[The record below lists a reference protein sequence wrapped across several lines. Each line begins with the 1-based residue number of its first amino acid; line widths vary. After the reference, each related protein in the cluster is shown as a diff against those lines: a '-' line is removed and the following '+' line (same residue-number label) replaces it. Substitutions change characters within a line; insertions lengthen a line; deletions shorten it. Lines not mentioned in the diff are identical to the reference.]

1 MFCDRKSTQ
10 MDIVLGGVTL
20 SSVATHKH
28 LGIVYNRELNWSDH
42 IDQVVKKVSK
52 KLGLLFTARYKLRRS
67 ALIQVYKS
75 MILPI
80 IEYGSLIYDN
90 ASQSDLNR
98 LDSLHRRAG
107 IICTGA
113 ISRSRTSRLFEDL
126 GWCSLQIR
134 RSNAKLALMYK
145 IVSNLAPSYL
155 VSLLQ
160 TLQRTNSSTALR
172 QRRKFAVFCRQN
184 RFYRSFF
191 PSALRLWED
200 LTEAERNSDSFQSF
214 KTALQLKSMADI
226 PCQYSVYN
234 TLYGTYSKIL
244 TQIRLGLSNLNE
256 HLYSY
261 NLSDNPFCPNCL
273 HVVETTSHNLVVCPP
288 YKTARE
294 KLFLSLQGILKDH
307 FRVDIGLH

>member
-1 MFCDRKSTQ
+1 
-10 MDIVLGGVTL
+10 
-20 SSVATHKH
+20 
-28 LGIVYNRELNWSDH
+28 
-42 IDQVVKKVSK
+42 
-52 KLGLLFTARYKLRRS
+52 
-67 ALIQVYKS
+67 
-75 MILPI
+75 MILSI

-113 ISRSRTSRLFEDL
+113 ISRSRTSRLFEDI
-126 GWCSLQIR
+126 GWCSLQTR

-184 RFYRSFF
+184 RFYGSFF
-191 PSALRLWED
+191 PSALRLWQD

-226 PCQYSVYN
+226 PCQYSVFN
-234 TLYGTYSKIL
+234 TLYYTVH
-244 TQIRLGLSNLNE
+244 IRYIFQNFNTNS
-256 HLYSY
+256 SR
-261 NLSDNPFCPNCL
+261 F
-273 HVVETTSHNLVVCPP
+273 V
-288 YKTARE
+288 
-294 KLFLSLQGILKDH
+294 
-307 FRVDIGLH
+307 